1 VFDLVIAR
9 ARKYIVSPQEA
20 DHMRAS
26 IARWGNSLAV
36 RVPKEVA
43 ASVGLREGAAVE
55 MRVEAD
61 AIVLRRR
68 RYDIKDLVAAMAE
81 IEPPPLLLEDEA
93 RSSEI
98 W

>member
-1 VFDLVIAR
+1 
-9 ARKYIVSPQEA
+9 
-20 DHMRAS
+20 MRAS

-36 RVPKEVA
+36 RLPKQMA
-43 ASVGLREGAAVE
+43 ATAGLREGAALDLTIE
-55 MRVEAD
+55 DD

-68 RYDIKDLVAAMAE
+68 RYDIAELVAAMADVE
-81 IEPPPLLLEDEA
+81 QPPLLMEDPP

>member
-1 VFDLVIAR
+1 
-9 ARKYIVSPQEA
+9 
-20 DHMRAS
+20 MRAS

-55 MRVEAD
+55 LTVEDD

-68 RYDIKDLVAAMAE
+68 RYDIRDLVAAMAGV
-81 IEPPPLLLEDEA
+81 EPPPLLLEDEP
-93 RSSEI
+93 RGSEV

>member
-1 VFDLVIAR
+1 
-9 ARKYIVSPQEA
+9 
-20 DHMRAS
+20 MRAS

-43 ASVGLREGAAVE
+43 ASIGLREGAAVE
-55 MRVEAD
+55 MTVEGD

-68 RYDIKDLVAAMAE
+68 RYDIKDLVAAMADV
-81 IEPPPLLLEDEA
+81 EPPPLLLEDEP
-93 RSSEI
+93 RGSEI

>member
-1 VFDLVIAR
+1 
-9 ARKYIVSPQEA
+9 
-20 DHMRAS
+20 MRAS

-43 ASVGLREGAAVE
+43 ASVGLREGVAVE
-55 MRVEAD
+55 LTVEDD

-68 RYDIKDLVAAMAE
+68 RYDIRDLVAAMADV
-81 IEPPPLLLEDEA
+81 EPPPLLSEDEP
-93 RSSEI
+93 RGSEV

>member
-1 VFDLVIAR
+1 
-9 ARKYIVSPQEA
+9 
-20 DHMRAS
+20 MRAS
-26 IARWGNSLAV
+26 IAKWGNSLAV

-55 MRVEAD
+55 MTVEDD

-68 RYDIKDLVAAMAE
+68 RYDIKDLVAAMKGV
-81 IEPPPLLLEDEA
+81 EPPPLLMEDDP
-93 RSSEI
+93 RGSEV

>member
-1 VFDLVIAR
+1 
-9 ARKYIVSPQEA
+9 
-20 DHMRAS
+20 MRAS

-55 MRVEAD
+55 MTVEDD

-68 RYDIKDLVAAMAE
+68 RYDIRDLVAAMADM
-81 IEPPPLLLEDEA
+81 EPPPLFLEDEP
-93 RSSEI
+93 RGSEV

>member
-1 VFDLVIAR
+1 MDG
-9 ARKYIVSPQEA
+9 
-20 DHMRAS
+20 MRAS

-36 RVPKEVA
+36 RVPKELA

-55 MRVEAD
+55 MTVEDD

-68 RYDIKDLVAAMAE
+68 RYDIRELVAAMADK
-81 IEPPPLLLEDEA
+81 EPPPLLLDDEP
-93 RSSEI
+93 RGSEI

>member
-1 VFDLVIAR
+1 
-9 ARKYIVSPQEA
+9 
-20 DHMRAS
+20 MRAS

-36 RVPKEVA
+36 RVPKELA

-55 MRVEAD
+55 MTVEDD

-68 RYDIKDLVAAMAE
+68 RYDIRELVAAMADK
-81 IEPPPLLLEDEA
+81 EPPPLLLDDEP
-93 RSSEI
+93 RGSET

>member
-1 VFDLVIAR
+1 
-9 ARKYIVSPQEA
+9 
-20 DHMRAS
+20 MRSS

-43 ASVGLREGAAVE
+43 ETIGLREGAALDLTIE
-55 MRVEAD
+55 DD

-68 RYDIKDLVAAMAE
+68 RHDIRNLVAAMADAE
-81 IEPPPLLLEDEA
+81 QPPLLMEDAPRGNET
-93 RSSEI
+93 